1 MQRREAKREQYNL
14 TEISPTENE
23 HQEEKDNVTKVF
35 QSAEMISTVHVTP
48 ICQDSDDEMGVVAKK
63 DRSMDVQS
71 SSSKGS
77 KVEQDKVARNKPGGA
92 RLSKAALDILTNT
105 RLKVQGKKKFSKSNR
120 ARGKACKTGGN
131 SCSRDGG
138 KSKGRKGRL

>member
-48 ICQDSDDEMGVVAKK
+48 ICQDSDDEMGAFGKK
-63 DRSMDVQS
+63 DRSIDAQG
-71 SSSKGS
+71 SKGS
-77 KVEQDKVARNKPGGA
+77 KVEKDKMARNKPGGS

-131 SCSRDGG
+131 SCSRDG